1 MAHGLISSKNTNKN
15 KKIDK
20 VKRSL
25 TLRCLC
31 QYCDPRYDW
40 AGQCSE
46 FRLSGLSASHVIIYC
61 DKRTNKIQASY
72 KLEGTVLENVE
83 SIKYLGVTITK
94 DLKWNTRTNN
104 VCTKANR
111 TLGFF

>member
-1 MAHGLISSKNTNKN
+1 MAHGMISSKNTNKN

-31 QYCDPRYDW
+31 QYCDPRYDR

-61 DKRTNKIQASY
+61 DFHVIQN
-72 KLEGTVLENVE
+72 L
-83 SIKYLGVTITK
+83 
-94 DLKWNTRTNN
+94 DLKHAYICNFGL
-104 VCTKANR
+104 V
-111 TLGFF
+111 

>member
-1 MAHGLISSKNTNKN
+1 MPWASSKNTHIMAHGLISSKNTNKN
-15 KKIDK
+15 KKMDK

-46 FRLSGLSASHVIIYC
+46 FRLSELSTSHVIIYC
-61 DKRTNKIQASY
+61 DIQEEHLSVSG
-72 KLEGTVLENVE
+72 ERNVP
-83 SIKYLGVTITK
+83 
-94 DLKWNTRTNN
+94 
-104 VCTKANR
+104 
-111 TLGFF
+111 